1 MATSII
7 IGAAACLLMI
17 CGVLFFPQIKLGKIK
32 LDSYWVIVL
41 LGALVMLL
49 SGQVNP
55 AYLKDQLFADSSINP
70 LKILLLF
77 ISMTV
82 LSIFLDEV
90 GFFRYLAKGCT
101 LAAFFSVQPFF
112 SRSDSE

>member
-17 CGVLFFPQIKLGKIK
+17 CGVLFFPQIRLGKIK

-49 SGQVNP
+49 SVFTVGVS
-55 AYLKDQLFADSSINP
+55 AYEFTEYVFIYTS
-70 LKILLLF
+70 LLGA
-77 ISMTV
+77 
-82 LSIFLDEV
+82 EV
-90 GFFRYLAKGCT
+90 GDYLYFPVYYDDDSYFYGEEDTKIKIT
-101 LAAFFSVQPFF
+101 FPFTY
-112 SRSDSE
+112 DP